1 MGVIENQLAT
11 AVVKLFEC
19 KYSEVPWRACW
30 GAA

>member
-1 MGVIENQLAT
+1 VLPQLAAAGEVT
-11 AVVKLFEC
+11 LLGR